1 MSKFK
6 DHLKE
11 KLKDPEFESEY
22 NRQRQL
28 SELAL
33 KIQKQRIKK
42 GLSQKEL
49 AQIAGITQQ
58 QLSKIEHAVNS
69 NIITYMKVLNALN
82 FSLSITPQKG
92 ALTG

>member
-11 KLKDPEFESEY
+11 KLKDPEFKARY
-22 NRQRQL
+22 DRQKQL
-28 SELAL
+28 SDLSL
-33 KIQKQRIKK
+33 QIQEQRVKK

-49 AQIAGITQQ
+49 AQLAGITQQ

-69 NIITYMKVLNALN
+69 NIITYMKVVNALDYS
-82 FSLSITPQKG
+82 FSLKPQK
-92 ALTG
+92 AS